1 MGTSRKETTKE
12 RCGEEKAK
20 REKRHHRERTIGRKE
35 PQKEGR
41 KGRKAITGTLSLL
54 HFHICFVGLF
64 HTAYVEVSMLINQM
78 QAKPKAKSKL
88 RFNL

>member
-1 MGTSRKETTKE
+1 MGTSRKETAKE

-41 KGRKAITGTLSLL
+41 KG
-54 HFHICFVGLF
+54 
-64 HTAYVEVSMLINQM
+64 
-78 QAKPKAKSKL
+78 
-88 RFNL
+88 